1 MAEYRTI
8 KMSFW
13 TDPYVEA
20 LPTDGKLLYL
30 YLFTCPLTNNLGV
43 LETTVKRIAY
53 DTDID
58 ARRVS
63 SLLSEMENGGKIIRD
78 GNFIWLANFIKNQ
91 CSTSPKLL
99 QSMKEILQEL
109 PSQKIRHAICL
120 RYPHIFEC
128 KQEDMQASDTVS
140 DNQNNKDIPYQ
151 YPTDTV
157 SIPSGEYG
165 IGNME
170 DGIGIGNGEDI
181 NARAQEKKSKP
192 EKKAYGEFQNVMLTD
207 DEYEK
212 LCSHFGNSYY
222 AGQWI
227 GRLDEYIASKGAKYK
242 NHYATILNWERK
254 ANDASHVPRPTTVA
268 QQRQQ
273 ERQVMA
279 QMLLADGDRK
289 RAEEKRDANGNRIVT
304 NADGTQLTLPPGW

>member
-109 PSQKIRHAICL
+109 PSQKIRHALCL
-120 RYPHIFEC
+120 RYPHIF
-128 KQEDMQASDTVS
+128 
-140 DNQNNKDIPYQ
+140 
-151 YPTDTV
+151 
-157 SIPSGEYG
+157 
-165 IGNME
+165 
-170 DGIGIGNGEDI
+170 
-181 NARAQEKKSKP
+181 
-192 EKKAYGEFQNVMLTD
+192 
-207 DEYEK
+207 
-212 LCSHFGNSYY
+212 
-222 AGQWI
+222 
-227 GRLDEYIASKGAKYK
+227 
-242 NHYATILNWERK
+242 
-254 ANDASHVPRPTTVA
+254 
-268 QQRQQ
+268 
-273 ERQVMA
+273 
-279 QMLLADGDRK
+279 
-289 RAEEKRDANGNRIVT
+289 
-304 NADGTQLTLPPGW
+304 